1 MLFSDA
7 CTKVRS
13 ATLHDDD
20 TQFTDTQLLGVLAGE
35 CRRLT
40 KWMCMYLP
48 SLREAVVSGI
58 TVDGT
63 GVILKSALTDFERL
77 RRVER
82 LANGGVNY
90 FPVDI
95 APGIEADYPYRVSVR
110 EQPTQL
116 FISPASLAAGT
127 YQVVYCKGASSSPA
141 LGDTV
146 DMPDE
151 LCDVMVERGC
161 MWARQR
167 HNEMDHVSYHEK
179 RADAL
184 MADAYG
190 LRNRYGDHGKP
201 GLKHE
206 RRWW

>member
-20 TQFTDTQLLGVLAGE
+20 TQFNDAQLLSVLAGE
-35 CRRLT
+35 CRRLS
-40 KWMCMYLP
+40 KWTCSFLP
-48 SLREAVVSGI
+48 ALREAVVSGI
-58 TVDGT
+58 AVTST
-63 GVILKSALTDFERL
+63 GVILKSALVDFERL
-77 RRVER
+77 LRVER

-95 APGIEADYPYRVSVR
+95 APGIESDYPYRVSVR
-110 EQPTQL
+110 EQPSQL
-116 FISPASLAAGT
+116 LISPASLAAGT
-127 YQVVYCKGASSSPA
+127 YQVVYLKGGPLAPA

-146 DMPDE
+146 DLIDE
-151 LCDVMVERGC
+151 LYDVMVEQGC

-167 HNEMDHVSYHEK
+167 HNEHDRISYHEK
-179 RADAL
+179 RSAEL
-184 MADAYG
+184 MESAYG
-190 LRNRYGDHGKP
+190 LRNRYGNHGTP
-201 GLKHE
+201 GLKRE